1 MIILPA
7 REVEC
12 LGEALDSS
20 EVRTT
25 GARLSKSFV
34 FDLPL
39 QSEAREAKIDFL
51 RRVITPWKSDLGLR
65 TALDLG
71 CGVGYF
77 SSLLQDLGLQ
87 VTAGDA
93 RAENVV
99 EARSRFAGI
108 DFRVTDAEDAS
119 LAGLGTFDLVL
130 CFGLLYHLEN
140 PMRAIRN
147 LRALTGKLLLLESM
161 AVDEEQPFFLL
172 LDEPEGEDQSMRAV
186 SCYPSEGA
194 MIKMAYRAGF
204 PHVYRFR
211 ELPDHDDFRAATGRT
226 RARTVIAASLLPLSS
241 PLIDIAPE
249 PKPSRDYWT
258 TDPTG
263 ITKVLRRL
271 RRNVKQSRNRKQS

>member
-1 MIILPA
+1 M
-7 REVEC
+7 
-12 LGEALDSS
+12 
-20 EVRTT
+20 
-25 GARLSKSFV
+25 SKSFV

-51 RRVITPWKSDLGLR
+51 RRVIVPWKSDLGLQ

-77 SSLLQDLGLQ
+77 CSSLQDLGLR
-87 VTAGDA
+87 VTAADA
-93 RAENVV
+93 RAENIA
-99 EARSRFAGI
+99 EARSRFPGI
-108 DFRVTDAEDAS
+108 DFQVADLEDPS
-119 LAGLGTFDLVL
+119 LANLGTFDLVL

-147 LRALTGKLLLLESM
+147 LCALTGKLLLLESM

-172 LDEPEGEDQSMRAV
+172 LDEPEGEDQSLRAV

-211 ELPDHDDFRAATGRT
+211 ELPNHDDFRAATGRT
-226 RARTVIAASLLPLSS
+226 RARTVIAASVPPLSS
-241 PLIDIAPE
+241 TLIDIAPE

-271 RRNVKQSRNRKQS
+271 RRKMKQSRNRIRA

>member
-1 MIILPA
+1 
-7 REVEC
+7 
-12 LGEALDSS
+12 
-20 EVRTT
+20 
-25 GARLSKSFV
+25 LSKSFV

-39 QSEAREAKIDFL
+39 QAEAREAKIDFL
-51 RRVITPWKSDLGLR
+51 RRAIAPWKSDLNLR

-77 SSLLQDLGLQ
+77 SSFLRDLGLQ
-87 VTAGDA
+87 VTATDA
-93 RAENVV
+93 RADNIA
-99 EARSRFAGI
+99 EARSRFPGI
-108 DFRVTDAEDAS
+108 DFHVADVEDAS
-119 LAGLGTFDLVL
+119 LADLGTFDLVL

-147 LRALTGKLLLLESM
+147 LRALTGRLLLLESM

-172 LDEPEGEDQSMRAV
+172 LDEPDGEDQSLRAV

-194 MIKMAYRAGF
+194 MIKMTYRAGF

-211 ELPDHDDFRAATGRT
+211 ELPDHDDFRAATGRS
-226 RARTVIAASLLPLSS
+226 RARTVIAASVPQLSS
-241 PLIDIAPE
+241 APGSPSIEIAQE

>member
-1 MIILPA
+1 M
-7 REVEC
+7 
-12 LGEALDSS
+12 
-20 EVRTT
+20 
-25 GARLSKSFV
+25 SKPFV

-51 RRVITPWKSDLGLR
+51 RRAIVPWKSDLGLR

-77 SSLLQDLGLQ
+77 SSLLQDLGLR
-87 VTAGDA
+87 VTAVDA
-93 RAENVV
+93 RAENIA
-99 EARSRFAGI
+99 EARSRFPGI
-108 DFRVTDAEDAS
+108 DFHVADAEDAS
-119 LAGLGTFDLVL
+119 LADLGTFDLVL

-147 LRALTGKLLLLESM
+147 LCALTGKLLLLESM

-172 LDEPEGEDQSMRAV
+172 LDEPEGEDQSLRAV

-211 ELPDHDDFRAATGRT
+211 ELPNHDDFRAATGRT
-226 RARTVIAASLLPLSS
+226 RARTVIAASVPPLGST
-241 PLIDIAPE
+241 LIDIAPE

-271 RRNVKQSRNRKQS
+271 RRKMKQSRNRIRA